1 MTDNSVSQTIK
12 KLDVSTIRKDFPIL
26 DQDIHENTPLIYL
39 DNAASSQKPLQVINA
54 MNEFYLHY
62 NSNVH
67 RGIHKLSATAEEA
80 YEAARDKVVK
90 FINAAKREEIIF
102 TSGTTEAINLVAY
115 SWGGQN
121 IGEGD
126 VIITTELEHHANMVP
141 WQLLAQRTA
150 AEVRY
155 VPLQSNGTLDL
166 DAYHSMLDASVK
178 LVAFNHVSN
187 MTGSIQPV
195 KAMTQAAHEVGAIVL
210 VDGAQSVP
218 HMPIDVQDLGIDF
231 YAFSGHKMLA
241 PTGVGVLY
249 GKEEHLLKMPPFLS
263 GGDMIRK
270 VSLDKT
276 TFNDLPYKFEA
287 GTPKIAEVIGL
298 GIAIDY
304 LLKLGMENV
313 RMHEVEMTD
322 YALKKMSQ
330 IENLNLIGPLDPEV
344 RGGVATFTLNR
355 IHPHDIAQILDSHGV
370 AVRAGQH
377 CAQPAHK
384 CLGVQS
390 TARAS
395 FYVYNTREEVDALV
409 EAIGHVKQTFGV
421 E

>member
-1 MTDNSVSQTIK
+1 MTNTATKPTSR
-12 KLDVSTIRKDFPIL
+12 KLDVDNIRKDFPIL
-26 DQDIHENTPLIYL
+26 EQDVHAGIPLIYL
-39 DNAASSQKPLQVINA
+39 DNAASSQKPVQVIDA
-54 MNEFYLHY
+54 MNEFYRTY

-80 YEAARDKVVK
+80 YEAGRDKVQQ

-115 SWGGQN
+115 SWGGAN
-121 IGEGD
+121 IQQGD
-126 VIITTELEHHANMVP
+126 VIVSTELEHHANLVP
-141 WQLLAQRTA
+141 WQILAQKTG
-150 AEVRY
+150 AEMRY
-155 VPLQSNGTLDL
+155 VPLQQNGTLDL
-166 DAYHSMLDASVK
+166 EAFHNLLDNNVK

-187 MTGSIQPV
+187 MTGAIQPV
-195 KAMTQAAHEVGAIVL
+195 KQMVKAAHDVGALVM

-218 HMPIDVQDLGIDF
+218 HMAIDVQDLDVDF

-241 PTGVGVLY
+241 PTGIGVLY
-249 GKEEHLLKMPPFLS
+249 AKEAHLLKMPPFLS
-263 GGDMIRK
+263 GGDMIRT
-270 VSLDKT
+270 VTLDKT

-298 GIAIDY
+298 GSAIDY
-304 LLKLGMENV
+304 LTELGMENV
-313 RMHEVEMTD
+313 RQHEVEMTD
-322 YALKKMSQ
+322 YALKQMAQ
-330 IENLNLIGPLDPEV
+330 IDNLDLIGPLNPEL
-344 RGGVATFTLNR
+344 RGGVATFTIKR

-377 CAQPAHK
+377 CAQPAHA

-395 FYVYNTREEVDALV
+395 FYVYNTPEEVDKLV